1 MPFWDEKHLIFTA
14 SLIPG
19 TYLLLFVRLRT
30 TRAYLPVPA
39 RISSRKVGQD
49 VKTQLY
55 FDDSPTVIIVLILQ
69 SRQGKLVIPYHIQ

>member
-1 MPFWDEKHLIFTA
+1 MPFWDEKHLIFIA

-19 TYLLLFVRLRT
+19 TYLLLFVRLPVR
-30 TRAYLPVPA
+30 LPVPA